1 MKSSLIAAALCAAGL
16 AACGTENAIE
26 SKAKV
31 PPQPI
36 IAAAAP
42 EQPRLSVSDKYP
54 APKTEAN
61 MGEKEPLDPSEQE
74 KH

>member
-1 MKSSLIAAALCAAGL
+1 MKLILITTALCAAGL
-16 AACGTENAIE
+16 AACGTETATE
-26 SKAKV
+26 SRAKV

-36 IAAAAP
+36 IAAAP
-42 EQPRLSVSDKYP
+42 EQPRLSVSEKYP
-54 APKTEAN
+54 APRTEAN

>member
-1 MKSSLIAAALCAAGL
+1 MKANRILVVLAVAGL
-16 AACGTENAIE
+16 SACGTENATE
-26 SKAKV
+26 SRAKV

-36 IAAAAP
+36 IAAAP
-42 EQPRLSVSDKYP
+42 EQPRLSVSEKYP

>member
-1 MKSSLIAAALCAAGL
+1 MKRTLIAAAFCAAGI
-16 AACGTENAIE
+16 AACGTENATE
-26 SKAKV
+26 SRAKV

-36 IAAAAP
+36 IAAAPA
-42 EQPRLSVSDKYP
+42 EQPRQSVSDKYP
-54 APKTEAN
+54 APKTESN

>member
-16 AACGTENAIE
+16 AACGTENATE
-26 SKAKV
+26 SRAKV

-36 IAAAAP
+36 IAAAP
-42 EQPRLSVSDKYP
+42 EQPRQSVSDKYP

-74 KH
+74 KR

>member
-1 MKSSLIAAALCAAGL
+1 MKRSLIAVVFCAAGL

-36 IAAAAP
+36 IAAAT
-42 EQPRLSVSDKYP
+42 EHPRLSVSDKYP
-54 APKTEAN
+54 APKSEAN
-61 MGEKEPLDPSEQE
+61 LGEKEPLDPSEQE

>member
-1 MKSSLIAAALCAAGL
+1 MKPNQIFVLLAVAGL
-16 AACGTENAIE
+16 AACGTENATE
-26 SKAKV
+26 SRAKV

-36 IAAAAP
+36 IAAAP
-42 EQPRLSVSDKYP
+42 EQPRQSVSDKYP